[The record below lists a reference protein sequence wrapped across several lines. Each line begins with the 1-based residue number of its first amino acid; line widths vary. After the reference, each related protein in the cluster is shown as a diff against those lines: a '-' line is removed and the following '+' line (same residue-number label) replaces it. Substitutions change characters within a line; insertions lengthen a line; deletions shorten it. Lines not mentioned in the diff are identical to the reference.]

1 MGLPF
6 SGETADSAYY
16 SIVEKYKVG
25 KTAFRQFYGIKYYGR
40 FKDDIFMILER
51 RGVRT
56 TDLWK
61 VMRDRSSFY
70 THKLEGTSTTG
81 VSFLDTFVHKGSG
94 WRKSGR
100 LDYRPHFKS
109 TSLSIPLSFSSA
121 HPVS

>member
-1 MGLPF
+1 MGLPC

-16 SIVEKYKVG
+16 NIVEKYKVG

-70 THKLEGTSTTG
+70 TQA
-81 VSFLDTFVHKGSG
+81 
-94 WRKSGR
+94 GR
-100 LDYRPHFKS
+100 NKHYRCIVLGHLR
-109 TSLSIPLSFSSA
+109 T
-121 HPVS
+121 